1 MKQKFEKYQQ
11 IQLAKALPEYHF
23 QSGDAATI
31 VETVSNKKGEKGYV
45 LEFFDC
51 DGETLKVITVAEDF
65 IALPPK
71 HGVVN
76 FRPYKAA

>member
-31 VETVSNKKGEKGYV
+31 VEILSDGNGKNGYV

-51 DGETLKVITVAEDF
+51 EGDTLKVITVAEDF
-65 IALPPK
+65 IAFPPK

>member
-1 MKQKFEKYQQ
+1 
-11 IQLAKALPEYHF
+11 
-23 QSGDAATI
+23 
-31 VETVSNKKGEKGYV
+31 

-51 DGETLKVITVAEDF
+51 EGDTLKVVTVAEDF

-76 FRPYKAA
+76 FRHYKAA